1 MDLYSQ
7 SRKRDARELTRL
19 PTSTSLRTH
28 WRMVPMLPRVVRDGQ
43 LRWHKQCCQL
53 KMMLRASQSDGQEAR
68 YFSFYCVF
76 YWLRGRGGLGSHGEM
91 TVVKKQSSTPVK
103 TQR

>member
-1 MDLYSQ
+1 
-7 SRKRDARELTRL
+7 
-19 PTSTSLRTH
+19 
-28 WRMVPMLPRVVRDGQ
+28 
-43 LRWHKQCCQL
+43 
-53 KMMLRASQSDGQEAR
+53 MMLRASQGDGQEAR
-68 YFSFYCVF
+68 YFGFYCVF